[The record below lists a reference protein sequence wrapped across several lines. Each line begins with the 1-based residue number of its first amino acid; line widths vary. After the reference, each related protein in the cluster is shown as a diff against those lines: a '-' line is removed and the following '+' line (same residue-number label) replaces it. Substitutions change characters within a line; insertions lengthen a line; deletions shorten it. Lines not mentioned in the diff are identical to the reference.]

1 MVKFLKN
8 IAPDAVAIL
17 AFLVISFV
25 YFATPIS
32 EGLVLGGHDSVASIG
47 SGQEQL
53 QHLAE
58 TGERTRWTGTM
69 FSGMPTYQISPSYS
83 SGKLLDALYWV
94 YGLGTTGVLNYVF
107 LYLLGFYILL
117 RCFNLKPWVS
127 AVGAVAWAFSSYFF
141 IIIAA
146 GHIWKA
152 MTLALIPPTIAGM
165 ILCYRGKLLWGGALT
180 ALFTALQIL
189 SNHAQMSYY
198 FFFLMALLT
207 ICYGVAALLEKEK
220 GERRKEEDVA
230 SPLTAPPSPLTATP
244 SPLTATPSP
253 LTVKGWLKATGV
265 IVCAGILGVLAN
277 LPNLYHTY
285 TYSKESMRGKAEL
298 TPPASSKQTATEG
311 LDRDYITQWSYGID
325 ETLTLLIPEF
335 KGGGSRSIL
344 DREGVEKLDGYNEFR
359 NNAYQ
364 FQQMTGGQAY
374 PPGIM
379 EYWGDQPFTVGPVY
393 VGAAICFL
401 FVLGMFY
408 VGGPVKWA
416 LVLATLLSFLFAW
429 GKNLMPVTDFFIDY
443 LPLYNKF
450 RTVSSALVVAEFT
463 FPLLAILALAKALC
477 QPETLF
483 GSKAGRIGMGAAT
496 VLTTGL
502 CLLLAFVPSVAGD
515 CLSQNDAYT
524 LNAMSGWG
532 FPPQLTSGLK
542 TAIVSM
548 HHDILSSSALIS
560 GLICLV
566 VSIILWLWTKK
577 RVPAWAVVGIIGVVT
592 LVDMWKVNKNY
603 LNNDSFSD
611 PVVQLNGFA
620 KTPADEQILA
630 DTSLSY
636 RVANLGAGNPFNE
649 TTNETSYYHKSIG
662 GYHAAKLHRY
672 QDLIDHHLNREL
684 NSFTKALGAAAG
696 DITSIKMDSIA
707 PVLNMLNTK
716 YFIFGQKQQAFAVE
730 NIYHNG
736 NGWFVDKLD
745 FVPNADKEM
754 AALHGMDTKREAVAD
769 ERFRSALETTKLGQ
783 GTVELTQYAP
793 NEMHYK
799 VQSAEG
805 GVVVFSEIYYPGW
818 TVTIDGN
825 EAELGRVNYILRA
838 VRVPAG
844 AHEIKMEFRPASV
857 DTTTSI
863 AFFAIGCIKGAL
875 LVAIIIAIRRW
886 RKKRKA

>member
-1 MVKFLKN
+1 MVKFLKH
-8 IAPDAVAIL
+8 IVPDVVAIL
-17 AFLVISFV
+17 AFLVISFA

-47 SGQEQL
+47 SGQEQV
-53 QHLAE
+53 QFYAE

-69 FSGMPTYQISPSYS
+69 FSGMPTYQIAPSYD
-83 SGKLLDALYWV
+83 SGKLLNFMYSI

-107 LYLLGFYILL
+107 LYLLGFYVLL
-117 RCFNLKPWVS
+117 RCFNIKPWLAVVGS
-127 AVGAVAWAFSSYFF
+127 AAWAFSSYFF

-165 ILCYRGKLLWGGALT
+165 ILCYRGKLLWGGAIT

-198 FFFLMALLT
+198 FFFLMALLA
-207 ICYGVAALLEKEK
+207 ICYGIAAL
-220 GERRKEEDVA
+220 RKKTQTDN
-230 SPLTAPPSPLTATP
+230 SPLTFNPSPLTF
-244 SPLTATPSP
+244 
-253 LTVKGWLKATGV
+253 KGWLKATGV
-265 IVCAGILGVLAN
+265 IAFAGILGVLAN

-285 TYSKESMRGKAEL
+285 TYAKESMRGKAEL
-298 TPPASSKQTATEG
+298 TPPPSAGQKATEG

-325 ETLTLLIPEF
+325 ETLTLLIPEY

-344 DREGVEKLDGYNEFR
+344 EREGVEKLDGYSDFR
-359 NNAYQ
+359 THAYQ

-416 LVLATLLSFLFAW
+416 LVLATLLSLLFAW

-443 LPLYNKF
+443 LPMYNKF

-463 FPLLAILALAKALC
+463 FPLLAILALAKVLKA
-477 QPETLF
+477 PETLF
-483 GSKAGRIGMGAAT
+483 GTKAGRIGMGVAT
-496 VLTTGL
+496 VFTTGL
-502 CLLLAFVPSVAGD
+502 CLLLAFIPSVAGD

-524 LNAMSGWG
+524 IGAMNGWG
-532 FPPQLTSGLK
+532 FPAHFTSALK
-542 TAIVSM
+542 DAIVSM
-548 HHDILSSSALIS
+548 HHDILSASALNS
-560 GLICLV
+560 GLICLA
-566 VSIILWLWTKK
+566 VSIVLWLWTKK
-577 RVPAWAVVGIIGVVT
+577 RIPAWAVVGVIGAVT
-592 LVDMWKVNKNY
+592 LTDMWMVNKNY
-603 LNNDSFSD
+603 LNNESFSD
-611 PVVQLNGFA
+611 PVVQLNDFA

-684 NSFTKALGAAAG
+684 ADFTKALGAAAG

-736 NGWFVDKLD
+736 NGWFVDRLD

-769 ERFRSALETTKLGQ
+769 ERFRSALETQTLGQ

-799 VQSAEG
+799 VQSEAG

-818 TVTIDGN
+818 TATIDG
-825 EAELGRVNYILRA
+825 EEVKLGRANYILRA
-838 VRVPAG
+838 LRVPAG
-844 AHEIKMEFRPASV
+844 THEVRMEFRPVSV
-857 DTTTSI
+857 ETTDSV
-863 AFFAIGCIKGAL
+863 AFFAIGCIQGAL
-875 LVAIIIAIRRW
+875 ILAVGVAIRKRR
-886 RKKRKA
+886 KNRKA

>member
-8 IAPDAVAIL
+8 SIPDIL
-17 AFLVISFV
+17 VILIFLVISFV
-25 YFATPIS
+25 YFSTPIS

-47 SGQEQL
+47 CGQEQV
-53 QHLAE
+53 QYYQE
-58 TGERTRWTGTM
+58 TGERTRWTGTV
-69 FSGMPTYQISPSYS
+69 FSGMPTYQIAPAYD
-83 SGKLLDALYWV
+83 SGKLLNFLYSL

-117 RCFNLKPWVS
+117 RCFNLKPWLS

-152 MTLALIPPTIAGM
+152 MTLALIPPTIGGM
-165 ILCYRGKLLWGGALT
+165 ILCYRGKLLWGGAIT

-198 FFFLMALLT
+198 FFFLMALLAL
-207 ICYGVAALLEKEK
+207 CYGVAAL
-220 GERRKEEDVA
+220 RKKAEVGNT
-230 SPLTAPPSPLTATP
+230 PLTLNA
-244 SPLTATPSP
+244 
-253 LTVKGWLKATGV
+253 WLKATGV
-265 IVCAGILGVLAN
+265 IAFAGILGVLAN

-285 TYSKESMRGKAEL
+285 TYAQQSMRGKAEL
-298 TPPASSKQTATEG
+298 SPLPSSKQEATEG

-325 ETLTLLIPEF
+325 ETLTLLIPEY

-344 DREGVEKLDGYNEFR
+344 EREGVEKLDGYDQFR
-359 NNAYQ
+359 SHAYQ
-364 FQQMTGGQAY
+364 FQQMTGGKAY
-374 PPGIM
+374 PPGVM

-393 VGAAICFL
+393 VGAAVCFL
-401 FVLGMFY
+401 FVLGVFY

-443 LPLYNKF
+443 LPMYNKF

-463 FPLLAILALAKALC
+463 FPLLAILALAKVL
-477 QPETLF
+477 QSPETLF
-483 GSKAGRIGMGAAT
+483 GTKAGRIGMGLAT

-502 CLLLAFVPSVAGD
+502 CLLLAFIPSVAGD

-524 LNAMSGWG
+524 LGAMNGWG
-532 FPPQLTSGLK
+532 FPAQFTGALK
-542 TAIVSM
+542 DAIVSM
-548 HHDILSSSALIS
+548 HQDILSASALNS
-560 GLICLV
+560 GLICLA
-566 VSIILWLWTKK
+566 VSIVLWLWTKK
-577 RVPAWAVVGIIGVVT
+577 RVPAWAVVGVIGAVT

-611 PVVQLNGFA
+611 PVVQMSGFA
-620 KTPADEQILA
+620 KTPADEQILL

-636 RVANLGAGNPFNE
+636 RVANLGGGSPFNE
-649 TTNETSYYHKSIG
+649 TTNETSYHHKSIG

-684 NSFTKALGAAAG
+684 TDFTKAIGAAAG
-696 DITSIKMDSIA
+696 DITSIQMDSIA

-716 YFIFGQKQQAFAVE
+716 YFIFGREQQAFAVE

-736 NGWFVDKLD
+736 NGWFVDRLD

-769 ERFRSALETTKLGQ
+769 ERFRGALETQTLGQ
-783 GTVELTQYAP
+783 GTVELTSYAP

-799 VQSAEG
+799 VQSEAG

-818 TVTIDGN
+818 TATIDGN
-825 EAELGRVNYILRA
+825 EAELGRANYVLRA
-838 VRVPAG
+838 LRVPAG
-844 AHEIKMEFRPASV
+844 EHEIVMEFRPASV
-857 DTTTSI
+857 STTDSV
-863 AFFAIGCIKGAL
+863 AFLAIGGITGL
-875 LVAIIIAIRRW
+875 LIAAISVAIKRR
-886 RKKRKA
+886 RQKNAS

>member
-1 MVKFLKN
+1 MVKFLKH

-17 AFLVISFV
+17 AFLVISFA

-47 SGQEQL
+47 SGQEQV
-53 QHLAE
+53 QFYAE

-69 FSGMPTYQISPSYS
+69 FSGMPTYQIAPSYD
-83 SGKLLDALYWV
+83 SGKLLNFMYSI

-107 LYLLGFYILL
+107 LYLLGFYVLL
-117 RCFNLKPWVS
+117 RCFNIKPWL
-127 AVGAVAWAFSSYFF
+127 AVVGSVAWAFSSYFF

-165 ILCYRGKLLWGGALT
+165 ILCYRGKLLWGGAIT

-198 FFFLMALLT
+198 FFFLMALLA
-207 ICYGVAALLEKEK
+207 ICYGIAAL
-220 GERRKEEDVA
+220 RKKTQTDN
-230 SPLTAPPSPLTATP
+230 SPLTLNPSPLTF
-244 SPLTATPSP
+244 
-253 LTVKGWLKATGV
+253 KGWLKATGV
-265 IVCAGILGVLAN
+265 IAFAGILGVLAN

-285 TYSKESMRGKAEL
+285 TYAKESMRGKAEL
-298 TPPASSKQTATEG
+298 TPPPSAGQKATEG

-325 ETLTLLIPEF
+325 ETLTLLIPEY

-344 DREGVEKLDGYNEFR
+344 DREGVEKLDGYSEFR
-359 NNAYQ
+359 SHAYQ

-416 LVLATLLSFLFAW
+416 LVLATIVSLLFAW

-443 LPLYNKF
+443 LPMYNKF

-463 FPLLAILALAKALC
+463 FPLLAILALAKVLKS
-477 QPETLF
+477 PETLF
-483 GSKAGRIGMGAAT
+483 GTKAGRIGMGVAT
-496 VLTTGL
+496 VFTTGL
-502 CLLLAFVPSVAGD
+502 CLLLAFIPSVAGD

-524 LNAMSGWG
+524 IGAMNGWG
-532 FPPQLTSGLK
+532 FPAHFTSALK
-542 TAIVSM
+542 DAIVSM
-548 HHDILSSSALIS
+548 HHDILSASALNS
-560 GLICLV
+560 GLICLA
-566 VSIILWLWTKK
+566 VSIVLWLWTKK
-577 RVPAWAVVGIIGVVT
+577 RIPAWAVVGVIGAVT
-592 LVDMWKVNKNY
+592 LTDMWMVNKNY
-603 LNNDSFSD
+603 LNNESFSD
-611 PVVQLNGFA
+611 PVVQLNDFA

-636 RVANLGAGNPFNE
+636 RVANLGGGSPFNE

-684 NSFTKALGAAAG
+684 SDFTKALGAAAG

-716 YFIFGQKQQAFAVE
+716 YFIFGREQQAFAVE

-736 NGWFVDKLD
+736 NGWFVDQLD

-769 ERFRSALETTKLGQ
+769 ERFRNALETQTLGQ
-783 GTVELTQYAP
+783 GTVELTHYAP

-799 VQSAEG
+799 VQSEAG

-818 TVTIDGN
+818 TATIDG
-825 EAELGRVNYILRA
+825 EAVELGRVNYVLRA
-838 VRVPAG
+838 LRVPAG
-844 AHEIKMEFRPASV
+844 THDIKMEFRPASV
-857 DTTTSI
+857 STTTGI
-863 AFFAIGCIKGAL
+863 AYFAICGILGL
-875 LVAIIIAIRRW
+875 FLVAIVVAI
-886 RKKRKA
+886 RKKRKTELTKN

>member
-8 IAPDAVAIL
+8 SIPDIL
-17 AFLVISFV
+17 VILIFLVISFV
-25 YFATPIS
+25 YFSTPIS

-47 SGQEQL
+47 CGQEQV
-53 QHLAE
+53 QYYQE
-58 TGERTRWTGTM
+58 TGERTRWTGTV
-69 FSGMPTYQISPSYS
+69 FSGMPTYQIAPAYD
-83 SGKLLDALYWV
+83 SGKLLNFLYSL

-117 RCFNLKPWVS
+117 RCFNLKPWLS

-152 MTLALIPPTIAGM
+152 MTLALIPPTIGGM
-165 ILCYRGKLLWGGALT
+165 ILCYRGKLLWGGAIT

-198 FFFLMALLT
+198 FFFLMALLAL
-207 ICYGVAALLEKEK
+207 CYGVAAL
-220 GERRKEEDVA
+220 RKNAEVGNT
-230 SPLTAPPSPLTATP
+230 PLTLNA
-244 SPLTATPSP
+244 
-253 LTVKGWLKATGV
+253 WLKATGV
-265 IVCAGILGVLAN
+265 IAFAGILGVLAN

-285 TYSKESMRGKAEL
+285 TYAQQSMRGKAEL
-298 TPPASSKQTATEG
+298 SPLPSSKQEATEG

-325 ETLTLLIPEF
+325 ETLTLLIPEY

-344 DREGVEKLDGYNEFR
+344 EREGVEKLDGYDQFR
-359 NNAYQ
+359 SHAYQ
-364 FQQMTGGQAY
+364 FQQMTGGKAY
-374 PPGIM
+374 PPGVM

-393 VGAAICFL
+393 VGAAVCFL
-401 FVLGMFY
+401 FVLGVFY

-429 GKNLMPVTDFFIDY
+429 GKNLMPVTDFFIDH
-443 LPLYNKF
+443 LPMYNKF

-463 FPLLAILALAKALC
+463 FPLLAILALAKVL
-477 QPETLF
+477 QSPETLF
-483 GSKAGRIGMGAAT
+483 GTKAGRIGMGLAT
-496 VLTTGL
+496 VFTTGL
-502 CLLLAFVPSVAGD
+502 CLLLAFIPSVAGD

-524 LNAMSGWG
+524 LGAMNGWG
-532 FPPQLTSGLK
+532 FPAQFTGALK
-542 TAIVSM
+542 DAIVSM
-548 HHDILSSSALIS
+548 HQDILSASALNS
-560 GLICLV
+560 GLICLA
-566 VSIILWLWTKK
+566 VSIVLWLWTKK
-577 RVPAWAVVGIIGVVT
+577 RVPAWAVVGVVGIVT
-592 LVDMWKVNKNY
+592 LIDMWSVNKNY
-603 LNNDSFSD
+603 LNNESFSD
-611 PVVQLNGFA
+611 PVVQMNGFA

-684 NSFTKALGAAAG
+684 TDFTKAIGAAAG
-696 DITSIKMDSIA
+696 DIASIQMDSIA

-716 YFIFGQKQQAFAVE
+716 YFIFGREQQAFAVE

-736 NGWFVDKLD
+736 NGWFVDRLD

-769 ERFRSALETTKLGQ
+769 ERFRGALETQTLGQ
-783 GTVELTQYAP
+783 GTVELTSYAP

-799 VQSAEG
+799 VQSEAG

-818 TVTIDGN
+818 TATIDGN
-825 EAELGRVNYILRA
+825 EAELGRANYVLRA
-838 VRVPAG
+838 LRVPAG
-844 AHEIKMEFRPASV
+844 EHEIVMEFRPASV
-857 DTTTSI
+857 SATDSV
-863 AFFAIGCIKGAL
+863 AFLAIGGITGL
-875 LVAIIIAIRRW
+875 LIAAISVAIKRR
-886 RKKRKA
+886 RQKNAS

>member
-1 MVKFLKN
+1 MALLKENTMVKFLKN
-8 IAPDAVAIL
+8 SLPDIL
-17 AFLVISFV
+17 VILIFLVISFA
-25 YFATPIS
+25 YFSTPIS

-47 SGQEQL
+47 CGQEQV
-53 QHLAE
+53 QYYQE
-58 TGERTRWTGTM
+58 TGERTRWTGTV
-69 FSGMPTYQISPSYS
+69 FSGMPTYQIAPAYD
-83 SGKLLDALYWV
+83 SGKLLNFLYSL

-117 RCFNLKPWVS
+117 RCLNLKPWLS

-152 MTLALIPPTIAGM
+152 MTLALIPPTIGGM
-165 ILCYRGKLLWGGALT
+165 ILCYRGKLLWGGTIT

-198 FFFLMALLT
+198 FFFLMALLAL
-207 ICYGVAALLEKEK
+207 CYGVAAL
-220 GERRKEEDVA
+220 RKNAEVGSA
-230 SPLTAPPSPLTATP
+230 QLTLR
-244 SPLTATPSP
+244 
-253 LTVKGWLKATGV
+253 GWVKATGV
-265 IVCAGILGVLAN
+265 IAFAGILGVLAN

-285 TYSKESMRGKAEL
+285 TYAQQSMRGKAEL
-298 TPPASSKQTATEG
+298 TPQPSSKQEATEG

-325 ETLTLLIPEF
+325 ETLTLLIPEY

-344 DREGVEKLDGYNEFR
+344 EREGVEKLDGYDQFR
-359 NNAYQ
+359 SHAYQ
-364 FQQMTGGQAY
+364 FQQMTGGKAY

-416 LVLATLLSFLFAW
+416 LVLATLLSLLFAW

-443 LPLYNKF
+443 LPMYNKF

-463 FPLLAILALAKALC
+463 FPLLAILALAKVLKS
-477 QPETLF
+477 PETLF
-483 GSKAGRIGMGAAT
+483 GSKQGRIGMGVAT

-502 CLLLAFVPSVAGD
+502 CLLFAFVPSVAGD

-524 LNAMSGWG
+524 IGAMNGWG
-532 FPPQLTSGLK
+532 FPAQFTSALK
-542 TAIVSM
+542 DAIVSM
-548 HHDILSSSALIS
+548 HHDILSASALNS
-560 GLICLV
+560 GLICLA
-566 VSIILWLWTKK
+566 VSIVLWLWTKK
-577 RVPAWAVVGIIGVVT
+577 RVPAWAVVGVIGAVT

-611 PVVQLNGFA
+611 PVVQMNGFA
-620 KTPADEQILA
+620 KTPADEQILL

-636 RVANLGAGNPFNE
+636 RVANLGGGSPFNE

-672 QDLIDHHLNREL
+672 QDLIDRHLNREL
-684 NSFTKALGAAAG
+684 TDFTKAIGAAAG
-696 DITSIKMDSIA
+696 DITSIQMDSIA

-716 YFIFGQKQQAFAVE
+716 YFIFGREQQACAVE

-736 NGWFVDKLD
+736 NGWYVDQLN
-745 FVPNADKEM
+745 FVPNADEEM
-754 AALHGMDTKREAVAD
+754 AALYGMDTKRKAVAD
-769 ERFRSALETTKLGQ
+769 ERFRSTLEGDTFGQ
-783 GTVELTQYAP
+783 GTVELTHYAP
-793 NEMHYK
+793 NELHYK
-799 VQSAEG
+799 VQSEEG

-818 TVTIDGN
+818 TATIDGTA
-825 EAELGRVNYILRA
+825 AELGRANYILRA
-838 VRVPAG
+838 LRVPAG
-844 AHEIKMEFRPASV
+844 EHEIIMEFRPASV
-857 DTTTSI
+857 DATDTV
-863 AFFAIGCIKGAL
+863 AFFAIGGIHGL
-875 LVAIIIAIRRW
+875 LIAAIIVTIRKR
-886 RKKRKA
+886 RKKVSA

>member
-8 IAPDAVAIL
+8 SIPDIL
-17 AFLVISFV
+17 VILIFLVISFV
-25 YFATPIS
+25 YFSTPIS

-47 SGQEQL
+47 CGQEQV
-53 QHLAE
+53 QYYQE
-58 TGERTRWTGTM
+58 TGERTRWTGTV
-69 FSGMPTYQISPSYS
+69 FSGMPTYQIAPAYD
-83 SGKLLDALYWV
+83 SGKLLNFLYSL

-117 RCFNLKPWVS
+117 RCFNLKPWLS

-152 MTLALIPPTIAGM
+152 MTLALIPPTIGGM
-165 ILCYRGKLLWGGALT
+165 ILCYRGKLLWGGAIT

-198 FFFLMALLT
+198 FFFLMALLAL
-207 ICYGVAALLEKEK
+207 CYGVAAL
-220 GERRKEEDVA
+220 RKNAEVGNT
-230 SPLTAPPSPLTATP
+230 PLTLNA
-244 SPLTATPSP
+244 
-253 LTVKGWLKATGV
+253 WLKATGV
-265 IVCAGILGVLAN
+265 IAFAGILGVLAN

-285 TYSKESMRGKAEL
+285 TYAQQSMRGKAEL
-298 TPPASSKQTATEG
+298 SPLPSSKQEATEG

-325 ETLTLLIPEF
+325 ETLTLLIPEY

-344 DREGVEKLDGYNEFR
+344 EREGVEKLDGYDQFR
-359 NNAYQ
+359 SHAYQ
-364 FQQMTGGQAY
+364 FQQMTGGKAY
-374 PPGIM
+374 PPGVM

-393 VGAAICFL
+393 VGAAVCFL
-401 FVLGMFY
+401 FVLGGFY

-429 GKNLMPVTDFFIDY
+429 GKNLMPVTDFFIDH
-443 LPLYNKF
+443 LPMYNKF

-463 FPLLAILALAKALC
+463 FPLLAILALAKVL
-477 QPETLF
+477 QSPETLF
-483 GSKAGRIGMGAAT
+483 GTKAGRIGMGLAT
-496 VLTTGL
+496 VFTTGL
-502 CLLLAFVPSVAGD
+502 CLLLAFIPSVAGD

-524 LNAMSGWG
+524 LGAMNGWG
-532 FPPQLTSGLK
+532 FPAQFTGALK
-542 TAIVSM
+542 DAIVSM
-548 HHDILSSSALIS
+548 HQDILSASALNS
-560 GLICLV
+560 GLICLA
-566 VSIILWLWTKK
+566 VSIVLWLWTKK
-577 RVPAWAVVGIIGVVT
+577 RVPAWAVVGVVGIVT
-592 LVDMWKVNKNY
+592 LIDMWSVNKNY
-603 LNNDSFSD
+603 LNNESFSD
-611 PVVQLNGFA
+611 PVVQMNGFA

-684 NSFTKALGAAAG
+684 TDFTKAIGAAAG
-696 DITSIKMDSIA
+696 DIASIQMDSIA

-716 YFIFGQKQQAFAVE
+716 YFIFGREQQAFAVE

-736 NGWFVDKLD
+736 NGWFVDRLD

-769 ERFRSALETTKLGQ
+769 ERFRGALETQTLGQ
-783 GTVELTQYAP
+783 GTVELTSYAP

-799 VQSAEG
+799 VQSEAG

-818 TVTIDGN
+818 TATIDGN
-825 EAELGRVNYILRA
+825 EAELGRANYVLRA
-838 VRVPAG
+838 LRVPAG
-844 AHEIKMEFRPASV
+844 EHEIVMEFRPASV
-857 DTTTSI
+857 SATDSV
-863 AFFAIGCIKGAL
+863 AFLAIGGITGL
-875 LVAIIIAIRRW
+875 LIAAISVAIKRR
-886 RKKRKA
+886 RQKNAS

>member
-1 MVKFLKN
+1 MVKFLKH

-17 AFLVISFV
+17 AFLVISFA

-47 SGQEQL
+47 SGQEQV
-53 QHLAE
+53 QFYAE

-69 FSGMPTYQISPSYS
+69 FSGMPTYQIAPSYD
-83 SGKLLDALYWV
+83 SGKLLNFMYSI

-107 LYLLGFYILL
+107 LYLLGFYVLL
-117 RCFNLKPWVS
+117 RCFNIKPWL
-127 AVGAVAWAFSSYFF
+127 AVVGSVAWAFSSYFF

-165 ILCYRGKLLWGGALT
+165 ILCYRGKLLWGGAIT

-198 FFFLMALLT
+198 FFFLMALISL
-207 ICYGVAALLEKEK
+207 CYGGAALFGKKK
-220 GERRKEEDVA
+220 GDA
-230 SPLTAPPSPLTATP
+230 TSSPLKS
-244 SPLTATPSP
+244 SP
-253 LTVKGWLKATGV
+253 LTVKSWLKATGV
-265 IVCAGILGVLAN
+265 IAFAGILGVLAN

-285 TYSKESMRGKAEL
+285 TYAKESMRGKAEL
-298 TPPASSKQTATEG
+298 TPPPSAGQKATEG

-325 ETLTLLIPEF
+325 ETLTLLIPEY

-344 DREGVEKLDGYNEFR
+344 DREGVEKLDGYSEFR
-359 NNAYQ
+359 SHAYQ

-416 LVLATLLSFLFAW
+416 LVLATIVSLLFAW

-443 LPLYNKF
+443 LPMYNKF

-463 FPLLAILALAKALC
+463 FPLLAILALAKVLKS
-477 QPETLF
+477 PETLF
-483 GSKAGRIGMGAAT
+483 GTKAGRIGMGVAT
-496 VLTTGL
+496 VFTTGL
-502 CLLLAFVPSVAGD
+502 CLLLAFVPGVAGD

-524 LNAMSGWG
+524 IGAMNGWG
-532 FPPQLTSGLK
+532 FPAHFTSALK
-542 TAIVSM
+542 DAIVSM
-548 HHDILSSSALIS
+548 HHDILSASALNS
-560 GLICLV
+560 GLICLA
-566 VSIILWLWTKK
+566 VSIVLWLWTKK
-577 RVPAWAVVGIIGVVT
+577 RIPAWAVVGVIGAVT
-592 LVDMWKVNKNY
+592 LTDMWMVNKNY
-603 LNNDSFSD
+603 LNNESFSD
-611 PVVQLNGFA
+611 PVVQLNDFA

-636 RVANLGAGNPFNE
+636 RVANLGGGSPFNE

-684 NSFTKALGAAAG
+684 SDFTKALGAAAG

-716 YFIFGQKQQAFAVE
+716 YFIFGREQQAFAVE

-736 NGWFVDKLD
+736 NGWFVDQLD

-769 ERFRSALETTKLGQ
+769 ERFRNALETQTLGQ

-799 VQSAEG
+799 VQSEAG

-818 TVTIDGN
+818 TATIDGK
-825 EAELGRVNYILRA
+825 EAELGRVNYVLRA
-838 VRVPAG
+838 LRVPAG
-844 AHEIKMEFRPASV
+844 AHEVKMEFRPTSV
-857 DTTTSI
+857 STTTGI
-863 AFFAIGCIKGAL
+863 AYFAICGILGL
-875 LVAIIIAIRRW
+875 FLVAIVMAI
-886 RKKRKA
+886 RKKRKTKQVQN

>member
-8 IAPDAVAIL
+8 SIPDIL
-17 AFLVISFV
+17 VILIFLVISFV
-25 YFATPIS
+25 YFSTPIS

-47 SGQEQL
+47 CGQEQV
-53 QHLAE
+53 QYYQE
-58 TGERTRWTGTM
+58 TGERTRWTGTV
-69 FSGMPTYQISPSYS
+69 FSGMPTYQIAPAYD
-83 SGKLLDALYWV
+83 SGKLLNFLYSL

-117 RCFNLKPWVS
+117 RCFNLKPWLS

-152 MTLALIPPTIAGM
+152 MTLALIPPTIGGM
-165 ILCYRGKLLWGGALT
+165 ILCYRGKLLWGGAIT

-198 FFFLMALLT
+198 FFFLMALLAL
-207 ICYGVAALLEKEK
+207 CYGVAAL
-220 GERRKEEDVA
+220 RKNAEVGNT
-230 SPLTAPPSPLTATP
+230 PLTLNS
-244 SPLTATPSP
+244 
-253 LTVKGWLKATGV
+253 WLKATGV
-265 IVCAGILGVLAN
+265 IAFAGILGVLAN

-285 TYSKESMRGKAEL
+285 TYAQQSMRGKAEL
-298 TPPASSKQTATEG
+298 SPLPSSKQEATEG

-325 ETLTLLIPEF
+325 ETLTLLIPEY

-344 DREGVEKLDGYNEFR
+344 EREGVEKLDGYDQFR
-359 NNAYQ
+359 SHAYQ
-364 FQQMTGGQAY
+364 FQQMTGGKAY
-374 PPGIM
+374 PPGVM

-393 VGAAICFL
+393 VGAAVCFL
-401 FVLGMFY
+401 FVLGVFY

-443 LPLYNKF
+443 LPMYNKF

-463 FPLLAILALAKALC
+463 FPLLAILALAKVL
-477 QPETLF
+477 QSPETLF
-483 GSKAGRIGMGAAT
+483 GTKAGRIGMGVAT
-496 VLTTGL
+496 ALTTGL
-502 CLLLAFVPSVAGD
+502 CLLLAFIPSVAGD

-524 LNAMSGWG
+524 LGAMNGWG
-532 FPPQLTSGLK
+532 FPAQFTGALK
-542 TAIVSM
+542 DAIVSM
-548 HHDILSSSALIS
+548 HQDILSASALNS
-560 GLICLV
+560 GLICLA
-566 VSIILWLWTKK
+566 VSIVLWLWTKK
-577 RVPAWAVVGIIGVVT
+577 RVPAWAVVGVIGAVT

-611 PVVQLNGFA
+611 PVVQMNGFA
-620 KTPADEQILA
+620 KTPADEQILL

-636 RVANLGAGNPFNE
+636 RVANLGGGSPFNE

-684 NSFTKALGAAAG
+684 TDFTKAIGAAAG
-696 DITSIKMDSIA
+696 DITSIQMDSIA

-716 YFIFGQKQQAFAVE
+716 YFIFGREQQAFAVE

-736 NGWFVDKLD
+736 NGWFVDRLD

-769 ERFRSALETTKLGQ
+769 ERFRGALETQTLGQ
-783 GTVELTQYAP
+783 GTVELTSYAP

-799 VQSAEG
+799 VQSEAG

-818 TVTIDGN
+818 TATIDGN
-825 EAELGRVNYILRA
+825 EAELGRANYVLRA
-838 VRVPAG
+838 LRVPAG
-844 AHEIKMEFRPASV
+844 EHEIVMEFRPASV
-857 DTTTSI
+857 SATDSV
-863 AFFAIGCIKGAL
+863 AFLAIGGITGLLIAAISVVIK
-875 LVAIIIAIRRW
+875 RR
-886 RKKRKA
+886 RQKNAV